1 MQSNRKRQLII
12 LKASLIATK
21 NQIENSI
28 KEIDEE
34 LEMYDKEEIERIR
47 EIQRLSNKTMREFE
61 SKLNRQGDD
70 NNE

>member
-34 LEMYDKEEIERIR
+34 LEMYDKEETERIR

-61 SKLNRQGDD
+61 SKLNKQGEN

>member
-1 MQSNRKRQLII
+1 MQSDTKRRLIT

-21 NQIENSI
+21 NYIENSI

-47 EIQRLSNKTMREFE
+47 EIQRLSNKAMYEFE
-61 SKLNRQGDD
+61 SKLNKQGEN

>member
-1 MQSNRKRQLII
+1 MQSDTKRRVIT

-21 NQIENSI
+21 NYIENSI

-47 EIQRLSNKTMREFE
+47 EIQRLSNKAMYEFE
-61 SKLNRQGDD
+61 SKLNKQGEN

>member
-1 MQSNRKRQLII
+1 MKNDRKRRLIT

-21 NQIENSI
+21 NYIENSI

-47 EIQRLSNKTMREFE
+47 EIQRLSNKAMYEFE
-61 SKLNRQGDD
+61 SKLNKQGEN